1 MHIPISNHSVNLK
14 RFSLNTEPIT
24 PATQPVIS
32 NNRVVGLPSAIP
44 STPVPSNTMASMGM
58 GLIDFNRSVKRASQ
72 NIQKKR
78 DKHEN
83 IKFVF

>member
-1 MHIPISNHSVNLK
+1 MHIPISNNSVNLK
-14 RFSLNTEPIT
+14 RFSLNSEPIT
-24 PATQPVIS
+24 PAMQHVIPT
-32 NNRVVGLPSAIP
+32 NRIVGLPTAIP
-44 STPVPSNTMASMGM
+44 PAVPSNSMASLGM
-58 GLIDFNRSVKRASQ
+58 GLIDFNKSVKKASQ

>member
-1 MHIPISNHSVNLK
+1 MHIPISNNSVNLK

-24 PATQPVIS
+24 PAMQPVIPT
-32 NNRVVGLPSAIP
+32 NRIVGLPSAIP
-44 STPVPSNTMASMGM
+44 PPVPSNSMASLGI
-58 GLIDFNRSVKRASQ
+58 GLIDFNKSVKRASQ

>member
-1 MHIPISNHSVNLK
+1 MHIPISNNSVNLK
-14 RFSLNTEPIT
+14 RFSLNTEPM
-24 PATQPVIS
+24 PAMQPVIP
-32 NNRVVGLPSAIP
+32 NNRIVGLPTAIP
-44 STPVPSNTMASMGM
+44 QSVPSNAMARLGM
-58 GLIDFNRSVKRASQ
+58 GLIDFNKSVKRASQ

>member
-1 MHIPISNHSVNLK
+1 MHIPISNNSVNLK
-14 RFSLNTEPIT
+14 RFSLNTEPM
-24 PATQPVIS
+24 PATQPVIP
-32 NNRVVGLPSAIP
+32 NNRIVGLPTAIP
-44 STPVPSNTMASMGM
+44 PTPVPSNAMASLGM
-58 GLIDFNRSVKRASQ
+58 GLIDFNKSVKRASQ